1 MFLHLLFFLTVIG
14 AFMNTYLFNPTKD
27 KFYAVMLMR
36 MNAREYALT
45 DYTYAILKVIV
56 GFRSVQRGAAVDL
69 PSDPV
74 FCRRRQAAD
83 RDGHPAPL

>member
-1 MFLHLLFFLTVIG
+1 MHLLFFLTVIG

-36 MNAREYALT
+36 MNAREYSALT

-56 GFRSVQRGAAVDL
+56 GFLPFSLFSVCTKG
-69 PSDPV
+69 
-74 FCRRRQAAD
+74 CRCGFAF
-83 RDGHPAPL
+83 